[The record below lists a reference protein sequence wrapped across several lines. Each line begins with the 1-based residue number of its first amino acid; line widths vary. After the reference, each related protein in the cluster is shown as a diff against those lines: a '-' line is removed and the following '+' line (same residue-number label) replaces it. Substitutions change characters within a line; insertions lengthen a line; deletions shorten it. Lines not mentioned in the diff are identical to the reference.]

1 MSNARHRVVVIG
13 GSFGGVNTAYQ
24 LRRKLG
30 DRVAVDV
37 VSADEDF
44 VFMPSIPWVMMGRRR
59 PERVSVPLARPLGSK
74 GVNFVH
80 DRATMIDPEARTVVT
95 AGGRV
100 LPYDHLVLATGSEL
114 DWTNVP
120 GSDPA
125 DGSVHTCFS
134 LAQAIEARGAI
145 ERFLAL
151 PKGRAIVGANPGA
164 SCIGP
169 AYELIMMLET
179 ELRRRK
185 RRHLFD
191 LHLVTPEPFLGHF
204 GVNGIGNLVRMMED
218 EFRSRHLNW
227 TVNAALKTVE
237 PGKATLADG
246 AELPFDLALLIP
258 AFLGAEV
265 VRGVDG
271 LGNPRGFIPTT
282 RELRSTAHP
291 EIYAAGVSVAI
302 APPAPTQVPVGVPKT
317 GYMSEQMATRV
328 AINIAADLGE
338 GVHVD
343 GLDLAATC
351 IADAGDTAFYIKAD
365 PFLPPRNVA
374 ILKKGVWAH
383 YMKVAFE
390 RFYLEKVKR
399 DLPSLPLGR

>member
-1 MSNARHRVVVIG
+1 M
-13 GSFGGVNTAYQ
+13 
-24 LRRKLG
+24 L
-30 DRVAVDV
+30 
-37 VSADEDF
+37 
-44 VFMPSIPWVMMGRRR
+44 SIPWVMMGRRR
-59 PERVSVPLARPLGSK
+59 PERISVPLGRPLGSK
-74 GVNFVH
+74 GINFVH
-80 DRATMIDPEARTVVT
+80 DRATVIDPEARTVAT

-151 PKGRAIVGANPGA
+151 PEGRAIVGANPGA

-191 LHLVTPEPFLGHF
+191 LHLVAPEPFLGHF
-204 GVNGIGNLVRMMED
+204 GVDGIGNLVRMMED

-237 PGKATLADG
+237 PGKATLAAG

-265 VRGVDG
+265 VRGVEG

-282 RELRSTAHP
+282 RELRSTAYP

-317 GYMSEQMATRV
+317 GYMSEEMATRV

-338 GVHVD
+338 GTHVD
-343 GLDLAATC
+343 GLTLPATC

-399 DLPSLPLGR
+399 DLPSLPFGR